1 MKYVM
6 CPHCGR
12 RLCRGEVG
20 TKVEVECS
28 KCGKLASVFI
38 NGDNL
43 LVSEKPLAM
52 DDQDK
57 QPIRKN
63 A

>member
-12 RLCRGEVG
+12 RLCRGEPG
-20 TKVEVECS
+20 TQVEVECA
-28 KCGKLASVFI
+28 KCGKVASIFI

-43 LVSEKPLAM
+43 MIKEKPLAVEETVSM
-52 DDQDK
+52 
-57 QPIRKN
+57 PIRKN

>member
-12 RLCRGEVG
+12 RLCRGEPG
-20 TKVEVECS
+20 TKVEVECP
-28 KCGKLASVFI
+28 KCGKIASVFI
-38 NGDNL
+38 NGDHL
-43 LVSEKPLAM
+43 MISEKPLPVQEREMPAAS
-52 DDQDK
+52 
-57 QPIRKN
+57 N

>member
-12 RLCRGEVG
+12 RLCKGEPG
-20 TKVEVECS
+20 TKVEVDCP
-28 KCGKLASVFI
+28 KCGKTVSVLI

-43 LVSEKPLAM
+43 YIIEKPLPM
-52 DDQDK
+52 
-57 QPIRKN
+57 QPPEIVLARSQ

>member
-6 CPHCGR
+6 CPQCGR
-12 RLCRGEVG
+12 RLCKGEPG
-20 TKVEVECS
+20 TKVEVDCP
-28 KCGKLASVFI
+28 KCGKTISVFI

-43 LVSEKPLAM
+43 CIIEKPLPTKTPEILA
-52 DDQDK
+52 
-57 QPIRKN
+57 IRPN

>member
-12 RLCRGEVG
+12 RLCKGEPG

-28 KCGKLASVFI
+28 KCGKIASVFI
-38 NGDNL
+38 NGDTL
-43 LVSEKPLAM
+43 TISEKPLTE
-52 DDQDK
+52 QEHDK
-57 QPIRKN
+57 SLRSS